1 MTWRK
6 TERYKENL
14 REKQKYLCERDSQT
28 NEETGRLKLEI
39 KTERDRWTDRQGIKI
54 ERRI

>member
-1 MTWRK
+1 M
-6 TERYKENL
+6 
-14 REKQKYLCERDSQT
+14 REKQKYLRERDSQT

-39 KTERDRWTDRQGIKI
+39 KAERDRWTDRQGIKI